1 VQPRAA
7 VIPLVAFFDLMHL
20 WTSLFSFVFGGARS
34 RDQSGIDD
42 RSMLHGHAPLHGG
55 SLERFKN
62 LAAEVM
68 LLKQVPEAKNHYR
81 IRDPI
86 ADQVDS

>member
-1 VQPRAA
+1 VQPREA

-20 WTSLFSFVFGGARS
+20 SIPLFSFVFGGAKS

-42 RSMLHGHAPLHGG
+42 RSMLHGHAPLHGL

-62 LAAEVM
+62 LTAEVM
-68 LLKQVPEAKNHYR
+68 LLKQVPEARNH
-81 IRDPI
+81 
-86 ADQVDS
+86 